1 MGSSENFCLRWNDF
15 ESNVSGA
22 FRELRAES
30 DFFDVTLTCDDTN
43 ANSRRPM
50 QAHKVILSAC
60 SNLFKQMLRTQTG
73 HPNPMIYLRGVR
85 TCDLESVLDF
95 MYQGEVNV
103 AQDDLNSFLAVAE
116 DLQIKGLTQNAGGT
130 GAGASSSGAKR
141 GPGRPPKSA
150 ASTSSAPAAKRR
162 KPDPDAIKPDPD
174 MDPGGGGGG
183 GGADD
188 PDFDA
193 GEEGYGADAGAD
205 DVGYGAAAAAGDD
218 YGGDYGDVGLQGDG
232 GDVSAAAGTSGE
244 QDSSK
249 DEHIATSGDAG
260 SDFNALVD
268 GLMTYENG
276 VHTCNLCGKK
286 SPWRTTMVRHVES
299 NHVETAGHVCD
310 VCGVVSKTRHAFAM
324 HKKRKHGPIDPN
336 TASSAT
342 PGTPGVQRKRKS
354 GASAAAAAVA
364 AANAAAAAAAITH
377 VQEPEVKSVILG

>member
-1 MGSSENFCLRWNDF
+1 VKSKSFTERARRKSYCHWLHSRAIAATFSNATATATKRGIKMGSSENFCLRWNDF

-116 DLQIKGLTQNAGGT
+116 DLQIKGLTQNAGG
-130 GAGASSSGAKR
+130 GSGGGGGGGSSSSSGVKR
-141 GPGRPPKSA
+141 GPGRPRKDPSA
-150 ASTSSAPAAKRR
+150 ASSYTPAAKRK
-162 KPDPDAIKPDPD
+162 KPDPEAIKNEPD
-174 MDPGGGGGG
+174 MDPGG

-193 GEEGYGADAGAD
+193 GEEGYGGAEAAAD
-205 DVGYGAAAAAGDD
+205 DGGYTAAAAGDD
-218 YGGDYGDVGLQGDG
+218 YAGDYGDVGLQADG
-232 GDVSAAAGTSGE
+232 GDVAAAAGTSGE

-249 DEHIATSGDAG
+249 AIND
-260 SDFNALVD
+260 ALVPLGD
-268 GLMTYENG
+268 SSRSAVRCTICSNVLATVGNG
-276 VHTCNLCGKK
+276 RL
-286 SPWRTTMVRHVES
+286 HVEAV
-299 NHVETAGHVCD
+299 HFPRAVVCLL
-310 VCGVVSKTRHAFAM
+310 CNNTISSTKKFRIHISKT
-324 HKKRKHGPIDPN
+324 HKI
-336 TASSAT
+336 
-342 PGTPGVQRKRKS
+342 S
-354 GASAAAAAVA
+354 GER
-364 AANAAAAAAAITH
+364 N
-377 VQEPEVKSVILG
+377 ILGKYGHFVK

>member
-249 DEHIATSGDAG
+249 EVEDMVT
-260 SDFNALVD
+260 
-268 GLMTYENG
+268 GLMQKISGKWTCL
-276 VHTCNLCGKK
+276 TCNLESRDKTDL
-286 SPWRTTMVRHVES
+286 RRHIEAKHINAEVICP
-299 NHVETAGHVCD
+299 VCF
-310 VCGVVSKTRHAFAM
+310 SHYKTRESFAKHMTKMHVGVAF
-324 HKKRKHGPIDPN
+324 
-336 TASSAT
+336 
-342 PGTPGVQRKRKS
+342 V
-354 GASAAAAAVA
+354 
-364 AANAAAAAAAITH
+364 
-377 VQEPEVKSVILG
+377 